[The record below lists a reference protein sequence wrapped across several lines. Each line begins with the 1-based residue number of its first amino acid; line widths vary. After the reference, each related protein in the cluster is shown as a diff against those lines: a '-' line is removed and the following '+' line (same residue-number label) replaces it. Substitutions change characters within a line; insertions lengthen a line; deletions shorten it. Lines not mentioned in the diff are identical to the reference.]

1 MIYRTK
7 ITAEGV
13 LLFYVHSGLKE
24 KMITIQHQTDSKRF
38 VLSKDDKEC
47 ILEYK
52 LIATTEGQAVNHQI
66 IDFSST
72 YVPFALR
79 GQGLAEQLVEAG
91 LVWAKQQGY
100 QIEASCWY
108 VKKFL

>member
-1 MIYRTK
+1 MSHREQKVEQQI
-7 ITAEGV
+7 E
-13 LLFYVHSGLKE
+13 
-24 KMITIQHQTDSKRF
+24 HQADNSRF

-52 LIATTEGQAVNHQI
+52 LIGTAA

-79 GQGLAEQLVEAG
+79 GQGLAEQLVEVG
-91 LVWAKQQGY
+91 LAWAKEQGY

>member
-1 MIYRTK
+1 M
-7 ITAEGV
+7 
-13 LLFYVHSGLKE
+13 S
-24 KMITIQHQTDSKRF
+24 TIEHESETHRF
-38 VLSKDDKEC
+38 VLTKNDKEC
-47 ILEYK
+47 ILEYR
-52 LIATTEGQAVNHQI
+52 LISQSNEQVEAKT

-79 GQGLAEQLVEAG
+79 GQGLAEELVKAG
-91 LVWAKQQGY
+91 LTWAKQQGF

>member
-1 MIYRTK
+1 MGTVI
-7 ITAEGV
+7 
-13 LLFYVHSGLKE
+13 
-24 KMITIQHQTDSKRF
+24 HQPDSSRF
-38 VLSKDDKEC
+38 VLSQDDKEYT
-47 ILEYK
+47 LEYK
-52 LIATTEGQAVNHQI
+52 LIGTSDIQN

-79 GQGLAEQLVEAG
+79 GQGLAEKLVEVG
-91 LVWAKQQGY
+91 LAWAKEQGY

>member
-1 MIYRTK
+1 M
-7 ITAEGV
+7 
-13 LLFYVHSGLKE
+13 S
-24 KMITIQHQTDSKRF
+24 TIIHQPVNSRF
-38 VLSKDDKEC
+38 VLSQDDKEC

-52 LIATTEGQAVNHQI
+52 LVGTSDIQK

-79 GQGLAEQLVEAG
+79 GQGLAEKLVAAG
-91 LVWAKQQGY
+91 LAWAKEQGY

>member
-1 MIYRTK
+1 MSHL
-7 ITAEGV
+7 EQQV
-13 LLFYVHSGLKE
+13 E
-24 KMITIQHQTDSKRF
+24 HQPKNSRF
-38 VLSKDDKEC
+38 VLSQDDKEC

-52 LIATTEGQAVNHQI
+52 LVGTSDIQK

-79 GQGLAEQLVEAG
+79 GQGLAEKLVAAG
-91 LVWAKQQGY
+91 LAWAKEQGY
-100 QIEASCWY
+100 QVEASCWY

>member
-1 MIYRTK
+1 M
-7 ITAEGV
+7 
-13 LLFYVHSGLKE
+13 S
-24 KMITIQHQTDSKRF
+24 TIIHQPENNRF
-38 VLSKDDKEC
+38 VLGQDDKEC

-52 LIATTEGQAVNHQI
+52 LVGTSEIQK

-79 GQGLAEQLVEAG
+79 GQGLAEKLVATG
-91 LVWAKQQGY
+91 LAWAKEQGY

-108 VKKFL
+108 VKKLL

>member
-1 MIYRTK
+1 MIK
-7 ITAEGV
+7 IE
-13 LLFYVHSGLKE
+13 
-24 KMITIQHQTDSKRF
+24 HQSVNNRF
-38 VLSKDDKEC
+38 VLTKDEKEC

-52 LIATTEGQAVNHQI
+52 LLAIAEDQTTEIQR

-79 GQGLAEQLVEAG
+79 GQGLAEQLVEVG
-91 LVWAKQQGY
+91 LAWAKEQGF

-108 VKKFL
+108 VKKFI

>member
-1 MIYRTK
+1 MTSIEQK
-7 ITAEGV
+7 VE
-13 LLFYVHSGLKE
+13 
-24 KMITIQHQTDSKRF
+24 HQADNSRF
-38 VLSKDDKEC
+38 VLSKDGKEC

-52 LIATTEGQAVNHQI
+52 LLNASE

-79 GQGLAEQLVEAG
+79 GQGLAEKLVEVA
-91 LVWAKQQGY
+91 LAWAKEQGY

>member
-1 MIYRTK
+1 MQQV
-7 ITAEGV
+7 E
-13 LLFYVHSGLKE
+13 
-24 KMITIQHQTDSKRF
+24 HQADNSRF
-38 VLSKDDKEC
+38 VLNKDDKEC

-52 LIATTEGQAVNHQI
+52 LIGTADTDNQR

-79 GQGLAEQLVEAG
+79 GQGLAEQLVKVG
-91 LVWAKQQGY
+91 LAWAKEQGY

-108 VKKFL
+108 VKKFI

>member
-1 MIYRTK
+1 MSHDNAVIFQE
-7 ITAEGV
+7 INM
-13 LLFYVHSGLKE
+13 S
-24 KMITIQHQTDSKRF
+24 TIEHESETHRF
-38 VLSKDDKEC
+38 VLTKNDKEC
-47 ILEYK
+47 ILEYR
-52 LIATTEGQAVNHQI
+52 LISQSNEQIEAKI

-79 GQGLAEQLVEAG
+79 GQGLAEELVEAG
-91 LVWAKQQGY
+91 LAWAKQQGF

>member
-1 MIYRTK
+1 M
-7 ITAEGV
+7 
-13 LLFYVHSGLKE
+13 S
-24 KMITIQHQTDSKRF
+24 TIDHQENKSRF
-38 VLSKDDKEC
+38 VLEKDTHEC
-47 ILEYK
+47 VLEYK
-52 LIATTEGQAVNHQI
+52 INTDTKT

-79 GQGLAEQLVEAG
+79 GQGLAENLVEVG
-91 LVWAKQQGY
+91 LAWAKEQGY